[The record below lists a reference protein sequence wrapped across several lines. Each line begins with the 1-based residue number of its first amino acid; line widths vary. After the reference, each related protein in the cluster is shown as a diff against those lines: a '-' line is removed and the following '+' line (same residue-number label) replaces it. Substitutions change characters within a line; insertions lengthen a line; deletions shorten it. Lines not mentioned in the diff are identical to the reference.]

1 MNIYTDNYQS
11 IKDYQDM
18 YHRENRTPQENNAQD
33 FAVSL
38 VLSCAIL
45 VIVLMSVIFAGPTRH
60 SEHNTDSH
68 DVGVSQ
74 TPQPDDVSH

>member
-1 MNIYTDNYQS
+1 MSTYIDSYQS
-11 IKDYQDM
+11 IKDYRDM
-18 YHRENRTPQENNAQD
+18 YYRKNRTPQENNAQD

-38 VLSCAIL
+38 ALSCIIL
-45 VIVLMSVIFAGPTRH
+45 VVVLMAVIFAGSTRH
-60 SEHNTDSH
+60 SDNNTDSQ

>member
-1 MNIYTDNYQS
+1 MSTYIDSYQS

-18 YHRENRTPQENNAQD
+18 YYRKNRTPQENNAQD

-38 VLSCAIL
+38 SLSCIIL
-45 VIVLMSVIFAGPTRH
+45 VVVLMAVIFAGSTRH
-60 SEHNTDSH
+60 SDNNTDSQ

>member
-1 MNIYTDNYQS
+1 MSTYIDSSQS

-18 YHRENRTPQENNAQD
+18 YYRENRTPQENNAQD

-38 VLSCAIL
+38 ALSCIIL
-45 VIVLMSVIFAGPTRH
+45 VVVLMAVIFSGSTRH
-60 SEHNTDSH
+60 SDHNTDSH

-74 TPQPDDVSH
+74 TPQRLRGL

>member
-1 MNIYTDNYQS
+1 MSTYIDSYQS

-18 YHRENRTPQENNAQD
+18 YYRKNRTPQENNAQD

-38 VLSCAIL
+38 ALSCIIL
-45 VIVLMSVIFAGPTRH
+45 VVVLMAVIFAGPTRH
-60 SEHNTDSH
+60 NDHNTDSQ

>member
-1 MNIYTDNYQS
+1 MSTYTDSSQS
-11 IKDYQDM
+11 IRDYQDM
-18 YHRENRTPQENNAQD
+18 YYRENRTPQENNAQD

-45 VIVLMSVIFAGPTRH
+45 VIVLMAVIFAGPTRH
-60 SEHNTDSH
+60 SDHNTDSR

-74 TPQPDDVSH
+74 TPQPDDVSY

>member
-18 YHRENRTPQENNAQD
+18 YHRENRTPQENNTQD
-33 FAVSL
+33 LLVSLAVSCIVL
-38 VLSCAIL
+38 V
-45 VIVLMSVIFAGPTRH
+45 VVLMSVIFAGPTRH

-68 DVGVSQ
+68 DVDVSQ

>member
-1 MNIYTDNYQS
+1 MSTYIDSSQS

-18 YHRENRTPQENNAQD
+18 YYRENRTPQENNAQD

-38 VLSCAIL
+38 ALSCIIL
-45 VIVLMSVIFAGPTRH
+45 VVVLMAVIFAGSTRH
-60 SEHNTDSH
+60 SDNNTDSQ